1 MKLKI
6 LLIEDD
12 LDDIELLQDALL
24 KQGVSYTMEDVN
36 DGNEALDYIQLNK
49 GIPDIIILDMNLPKV
64 HGRDV
69 IPAIKLSE
77 NFSNIP
83 LLILTT
89 SSSPDDIEY
98 AYKNGANKYLKKP
111 ATVEEIR
118 ETVKTILELAEK
130 KQQLG

>member
-24 KQGVSYTMEDVN
+24 KHGVSYIMEDVN
-36 DGNEALDYIQLNK
+36 DGSEAVDYIQLNK
-49 GIPDIIILDMNLPKV
+49 GNPDIIILDMNLPKI
-64 HGRDV
+64 HGRDIIPV
-69 IPAIKLSE
+69 IRDSE
-77 NFSNIP
+77 NFGNIP

-98 AYKNGANKYLKKP
+98 AYKNGASKYLKKP
-111 ATVEEIR
+111 ATVEDIR
-118 ETVKTILELAEK
+118 ETVKIIIELTGKRREVK
-130 KQQLG
+130 

>member
-1 MKLKI
+1 MNPKI

-24 KQGVSYTMEDVN
+24 KQGVSYSMEDVN

-49 GIPDIIILDMNLPKV
+49 RIPDIIILDMNLPKV
-64 HGRDV
+64 HGRDI
-69 IPAIKLSE
+69 IPVIKLSE
-77 NFSNIP
+77 TFSHVP

-118 ETVKTILELAEK
+118 ETV
-130 KQQLG
+130 